1 MKRLLL
7 VVLLL
12 GVWCGLAR
20 ADTNAVT
27 YFVQLIV
34 ATNGEKPDAAKTK
47 VGPKLQKQ
55 LSPVFQW
62 ADYWEVSRKTVAAT
76 RGKHSRIRL
85 DKERELELEHVSG
98 DRLVLRLFRDGK
110 LVRKMK
116 GLIPKC
122 RVVMGGD
129 SSHDQ
134 AWFIVVRRDEPSTS

>member
-7 VVLLL
+7 VVALL
-12 GVWCGLAR
+12 GICGGSAK
-20 ADTNAVT
+20 AGTNSVT

-34 ATNGEKPDAAKTK
+34 ATNGEKPHDAKAK
-47 VGPKLQKQ
+47 VGPKLRQQ

-76 RGKHSRIRL
+76 IGKHSRIRL
-85 DKERELELEHVSG
+85 DKERELEVEHVSG
-98 DRLVLRLFRDGK
+98 ERLVLRLFRNGK
-110 LVRKMK
+110 LVRKMT

-129 SSHDQ
+129 SSHNE
-134 AWFIVVRRDEPSTS
+134 AWFIVVRRDEPSNI